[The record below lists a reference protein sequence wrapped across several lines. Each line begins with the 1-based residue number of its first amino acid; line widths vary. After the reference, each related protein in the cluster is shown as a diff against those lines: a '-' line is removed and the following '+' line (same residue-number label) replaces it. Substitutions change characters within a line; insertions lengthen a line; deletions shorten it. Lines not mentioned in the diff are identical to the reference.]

1 MAVEAGCC
9 FTWKSPLADE
19 ACMPHNPSLFQ
30 WAHDLYQQQQRSWQ
44 YSVSFYFISG
54 PGKGK
59 VITLE
64 NAQKVTGVDKT
75 RQAKV
80 PLSFSL
86 CLLPPLP
93 FHFAAKTKTKRRA
106 CSSCRPKKD
115 SFSSILHV
123 CCDCFVLD
131 FQTDLSLCI
140 LFFFGVLI
148 FYVLDMFSQSLQFLL
163 CENPRSHHLL
173 YVLVVIQ

>member
-44 YSVSFYFISG
+44 YTVSFYFISG

-80 PLSFSL
+80 PLSLYVSYPLSHFISQPKL
-86 CLLPPLP
+86 RQKGERVLLVD
-93 FHFAAKTKTKRRA
+93 
-106 CSSCRPKKD
+106 PKKTPSLPSYMYVVIV
-115 SFSSILHV
+115 SFQIFRQIS
-123 CCDCFVLD
+123 
-131 FQTDLSLCI
+131 LSLYTLLLWCSHI
-140 LFFFGVLI
+140 LCFG
-148 FYVLDMFSQSLQFLL
+148 YVFSIT
-163 CENPRSHHLL
+163 
-173 YVLVVIQ
+173 LVFVM